1 MDDND
6 ARSRIALA
14 LDVPD
19 LDEARRLIDQTQ
31 THVGVFKVGL
41 ELFTAVGPAAVD
53 AVHGVGA
60 QCFLDL
66 KLHDIP
72 ATMARSVS
80 RASAMGVAYLSVHAA
95 AGRESLG
102 AASEN
107 AGGTRLLAVTVLTS
121 LDAAALRAI
130 GLQGDPRAA
139 ADRLARLAW
148 EGGVSGFVTSALECA
163 MLRKALG
170 HAAFL
175 VTPGIR
181 PAGADVGDQKR
192 VTTPRAAIEAGAD
205 LLVVGRPIRDADDP
219 EAAARDLALQVKSA
233 LAP

>member
-19 LDEARRLIDQTQ
+19 LDEARRLIDQTRS
-31 THVGVFKVGL
+31 HIGVFKVGL
-41 ELFTAVGPAAVD
+41 ELFTAVGPAAVK
-53 AVHGVGA
+53 AVHDVGA
-60 QCFLDL
+60 HCFLDL

-72 ATMARSVS
+72 ATMARSVA
-80 RASAMGVAYLSVHAA
+80 RASAMGVAYLTVHAA
-95 AGRESLG
+95 AGKDSLR
-102 AASEN
+102 AASES

-121 LDAAALRAI
+121 LDGPALRAI

-148 EGGVSGFVTSALECA
+148 EGGVSGFVASALECA
-163 MLRKALG
+163 MLRKSLG
-170 HAAFL
+170 DDAFL

-181 PAGADVGDQKR
+181 PAGADLGDQRR
-192 VTTPRAAIEAGAD
+192 VMTPGAAIRAGAD
-205 LLVVGRPIRDADDP
+205 LLVIGRPIRDANDP
-219 EAAARDLALQVKSA
+219 EAAARDIALQVESA